1 VNIADIVGGALQ
13 VIGALAV
20 AGIAALI
27 VWVVI
32 VEIGRRR
39 GDR

>member
-1 VNIADIVGGALQ
+1 VNIADIVGVALQ
-13 VIGALAV
+13 VIGALTV

-32 VEIGRRR
+32 VEIGRGR